1 MIRSKSMAGFTLVEL
16 IIVIVI
22 TGVVAAMIT
31 VFMKAP
37 VDGYFSSIRRAA
49 LSEEADAALR
59 FVARDLQAALPN
71 SIACTGS
78 GLQFL
83 ATRSGGRYRE
93 QQTSG
98 GADFPLAFGN
108 AITRFDIIG
117 ADAESVTK
125 DARGNSVSGSASKV
139 VVGNLSSGVANRH
152 SDFSAFVSNAASL
165 PILDANGVA
174 FGSNTYPA
182 ECNMASANVQDF
194 LATAINEINDR
205 EFGRFYVVNSTPV
218 TYVCDTSSGLTK
230 NGVGVVAA
238 SHVSACQVACDSTKA
253 RVQLITLNLTLKDRD
268 NEPVNMLRRV
278 TIVNRP

>member
-1 MIRSKSMAGFTLVEL
+1 MTRSKPIAGFTLVEM

-22 TGVVAAMIT
+22 TGVVATMIT

-37 VDGYFSSIRRAA
+37 IDGYFSSIRRAT

-71 SIACTGS
+71 SIVCTGS

-83 ATRSGGRYRE
+83 STRSGGRFRE
-93 QQTSG
+93 AQTSSG
-98 GADFPLAFGN
+98 TGAPLAFGT
-108 AITRFDIIG
+108 ATTGFDIIG
-117 ADAESVTK
+117 AAAESVTK
-125 DARGNSVSGSASKV
+125 DARGNSVAGLTNRV
-139 VVGNLSSGVANRH
+139 VVGNLSSGVANCH

-165 PILDANGVA
+165 SSLDAVGVT
-174 FGSNTYPA
+174 FGDNTYPTA
-182 ECNMASANVQDF
+182 CNMASSTVQDDP
-194 LATAINEINDR
+194 ATVINEINDR
-205 EFGRFYVVNSTPV
+205 EFGRFFVVNSTPV
-218 TYVCDTSSGLTK
+218 TYVCNTTNGLTR

-238 SHVSACQVACDSTKA
+238 SHLSACQVACDSTKA
-253 RVQLITLNLTLKDRD
+253 RVQLVTMNLTLKNRD